1 MEEPRQC
8 ISLSLVAY
16 EDIYLSIAKQREGW
30 GEAYQKRS
38 AIVYLSPADMQE
50 LELKTSDHVRLTSK
64 SGSVV
69 VAAEPG
75 DSCEERTGYI
85 PLSLYSNYL
94 ASYDPSLSQLPNLKL
109 IEARAMPTE
118 NGITPVSD
126 LLIRR
131 TVAQERPSTA
141 SDI

>member
-1 MEEPRQC
+1 MEEPRKWV
-8 ISLSLVAY
+8 SVSLVAY

-30 GEAYQKRS
+30 GEEYQKRS

-50 LELKTSDHVRLTSK
+50 LQLKTSDHVRLTSN

-69 VAAEPG
+69 VVAEPG
-75 DSCEERTGYI
+75 DSCEESTGYM
-85 PLSLYSNYL
+85 PLSLYSNSL